1 VVGAVGVG
9 FVAWPFLSTW
19 NPSARAKAA
28 GAPVEGQK
36 LDFANHPYLC
46 KGLFKS
52 ILTTTFSICVS
63 DFTCF
68 IAKIAK
74 WVKSG
79 FLMIVPIYAKVS

>member
-19 NPSARAKAA
+19 NGLKKSPI
-28 GAPVEGQK
+28 GQK

-68 IAKIAK
+68 IAFSKTVFCKTILLKIILF
-74 WVKSG
+74 SHR
-79 FLMIVPIYAKVS
+79 